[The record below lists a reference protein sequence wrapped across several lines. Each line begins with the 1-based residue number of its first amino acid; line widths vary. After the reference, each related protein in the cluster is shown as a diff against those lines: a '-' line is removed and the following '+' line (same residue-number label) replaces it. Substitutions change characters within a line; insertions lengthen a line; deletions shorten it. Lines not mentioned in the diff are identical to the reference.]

1 MTDSGFHI
9 TPVDIRSQQFHRSL
23 RGYAPAGV
31 EEFRERVGDELERLL
46 RERAQM
52 EERLLQFRD
61 QLTLFREREKA
72 LNEALVA
79 AQQLRADTE
88 QAARREADLVLREA
102 RSEADRIV
110 QEALANVVKHARAR
124 SARVL
129 IERRAGK
136 LHVTVEDNG
145 CGAAVPTAA
154 GDGHYGLDIMRERA
168 QRIGGELHEPEAS
181 AAEHD
186 SSTAALI
193 ARYRRLRG

>member
-61 QLTLFREREKA
+61 QLTLFREGEKA

-110 QEALANVVKHARAR
+110 QEARLAEQSV
-124 SARVL
+124 
-129 IERRAGK
+129 RRDM
-136 LHVTVEDNG
+136 ES
-145 CGAAVPTAA
+145 
-154 GDGHYGLDIMRERA
+154 A
-168 QRIGGELHEPEAS
+168 QRQFTGYLGAFRTLLERYLSEVDALEAHRQDGS
-181 AAEHD
+181 PPR
-186 SSTAALI
+186 TP
-193 ARYRRLRG
+193 